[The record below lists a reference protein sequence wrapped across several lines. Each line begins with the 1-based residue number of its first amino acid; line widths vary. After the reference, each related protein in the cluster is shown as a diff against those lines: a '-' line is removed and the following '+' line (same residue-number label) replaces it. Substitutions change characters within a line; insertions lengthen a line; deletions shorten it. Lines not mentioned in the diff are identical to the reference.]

1 MADEQTGPKSI
12 SDVARETQI
21 PETTLRYYDKEFEEY
36 LDIKR
41 DSANRRLFDERAVKQ
56 LLYIR
61 RLLQKDGMSLKQV
74 KDRLAVER
82 ELTAS
87 GARPVDDAAISAI
100 HDRLARIERQQ
111 ELLVKAVES
120 TLTEVRNS
128 KRLLDLN
135 LTRLSLLFGSADKK

>member
-12 SDVARETQI
+12 SDVAQETQI